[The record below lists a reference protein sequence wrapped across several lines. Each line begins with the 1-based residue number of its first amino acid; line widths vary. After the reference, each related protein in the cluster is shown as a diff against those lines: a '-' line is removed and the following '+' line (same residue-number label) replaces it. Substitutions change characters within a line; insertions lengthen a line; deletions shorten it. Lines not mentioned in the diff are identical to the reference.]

1 MSTGIHTKRLRKSGG
16 RVSARERLSS
26 PSDCICQHD
35 GSHWYGGLWRRPT
48 ICWVHDFLYDRRRWL
63 QENHCNFTLSPSGM
77 ICSLYFP
84 VLTKINTDVGK
95 PLKCT
100 CLRMRQRS
108 LTEESWRSVHLIC
121 LALSS
126 KIVLFMIE
134 PYSYK
139 KSGELAIPGWF
150 AMREG
155 KLTVNCRIAPHSM
168 IGTEDSRPVF
178 STYLISRCFN
188 TSFYLHQN
196 YFSPCNMGCLTITLA
211 NLCEFYPTHTFD
223 WPLTKPLITC
233 LYICIRKA
241 LMGILTILCQCT
253 ASWMCVTFSSIAIQ
267 LLIFSRSSLFWNLE
281 IWGLQPGTRTTTM

>member
-1 MSTGIHTKRLRKSGG
+1 MKATNDLLST
-16 RVSARERLSS
+16 RLS
-26 PSDCICQHD
+26 
-35 GSHWYGGLWRRPT
+35 LRPT
-48 ICWVHDFLYDRRRWL
+48 TVIIIEWRSTYTEAL
-63 QENHCNFTLSPSGM
+63 QGNHCNFTLSPSGM

-84 VLTKINTDVGK
+84 VLTWINTDVGK

-108 LTEESWRSVHLIC
+108 VTEESWRSVHLIC

-139 KSGELAIPGWF
+139 YSGELAIPCWF

-155 KLTVNCRIAPHSM
+155 KLTVNCRIASHST

-223 WPLTKPLITC
+223 WPLTKP
-233 LYICIRKA
+233 
-241 LMGILTILCQCT
+241 
-253 ASWMCVTFSSIAIQ
+253 
-267 LLIFSRSSLFWNLE
+267 
-281 IWGLQPGTRTTTM
+281 

>member
-1 MSTGIHTKRLRKSGG
+1 MKATNDLLSTRLP
-16 RVSARERLSS
+16 L
-26 PSDCICQHD
+26 
-35 GSHWYGGLWRRPT
+35 RPT
-48 ICWVHDFLYDRRRWL
+48 TVIIIKWRSTYTEALKG
-63 QENHCNFTLSPSGM
+63 NHCNFTLSPSGM
-77 ICSLYFP
+77 IWSLYFP
-84 VLTKINTDVGK
+84 VLTWINTDVGK

-139 KSGELAIPGWF
+139 YSGELAIPCWF

-155 KLTVNCRIAPHSM
+155 KLTVNCRMASHST

-178 STYLISRCFN
+178 PTYLISRCFS

-196 YFSPCNMGCLTITLA
+196 YFSPCNMGCLTITPE

-223 WPLTKPLITC
+223 WPLTKP
-233 LYICIRKA
+233 
-241 LMGILTILCQCT
+241 
-253 ASWMCVTFSSIAIQ
+253 
-267 LLIFSRSSLFWNLE
+267 
-281 IWGLQPGTRTTTM
+281 